1 LAITVVIFAI
11 GLVSIIL
18 FAIKGKDLAVEA
30 GGFIGKFNA
39 TFSMA
44 VVIFAILVLYSWANM
59 ANPVSIERVAGL
71 NGEAA
76 IRYADLQDRNSEGV
90 RFVGLG
96 GLGDSITGHFEQL
109 YLAFVNSEAPN
120 VANVS
125 LTEATMFV
133 DLAVK
138 LTALR
143 ENADFEPNLF
153 SGRPD
158 FYDLKKVIEQAYE
171 KLP

>member
-1 LAITVVIFAI
+1 MLH
-11 GLVSIIL
+11 LKL
-18 FAIKGKDLAVEA
+18 EPK
-30 GGFIGKFNA
+30 
-39 TFSMA
+39 
-44 VVIFAILVLYSWANM
+44 
-59 ANPVSIERVAGL
+59 
-71 NGEAA
+71 
-76 IRYADLQDRNSEGV
+76 
-90 RFVGLG
+90 
-96 GLGDSITGHFEQL
+96 HFEQL